1 MHVVVTGGSG
11 FLGAHLARALVA
23 RGDTVTS
30 LDVAPPPP
38 ILADVGG
45 VAHVRC
51 DVGAWAD
58 LAHALKEARPAL
70 VFHVAGILS
79 AAAEERPR
87 AAWEANAIGTYDLLE
102 AASLLG
108 IERIVF
114 TSTIATY
121 GPGVARTVDESTPQ
135 RPTTLY
141 GLTKVLGELLG
152 EWAGTRYG
160 LGFRAVRLP
169 AIIGPGRGPGG
180 ASAYASL
187 IVSRPAAGLPYAVP
201 VPEGTR
207 IPLISVDDAVRALL
221 GLAEAAPAR
230 LRRRTYNVAGFSPTA
245 GELAAA
251 VSRALPEARLTFE
264 PDAAISAIVA
274 TWPERMDDREA
285 AADWGWAP
293 ADDLEATVTRF
304 VASLAAHPGWA

>member
-1 MHVVVTGGSG
+1 MRVVVTGGSG
-11 FLGAHLARALVA
+11 FLGAHLARALVS
-23 RGDTVTS
+23 RGDSVTS

-38 ILADVGG
+38 SLADVGG

-51 DVGAWAD
+51 DVGTWAD
-58 LAHALKEARPAL
+58 LAHALKAARPEL

-102 AASLLG
+102 AASLPG

-121 GPGVARTVDESTPQ
+121 GPGVARTVDESTLQ

-169 AIIGPGRGPGG
+169 AIIGPGRGAGG

-221 GLAEAAPAR
+221 GLAEAAPER

-251 VSRALPEARLTFE
+251 VRRALPQARLTFE

-293 ADDLEATVTRF
+293 ADDLEATVSRF
-304 VASLAAHPGWA
+304 AASLAAHPGWS